1 MAWQVS
7 KSQECTDSSKVS
19 ERPSFASNDIPS
31 DEFRELKGY
40 QRAMFKSMTL
50 ANTIPQLIFSDEV
63 DMTQLVRVRHI
74 LKKAYGNERNV
85 GQKLFLTK
93 VAFLP

>member
-1 MAWQVS
+1 MVKQVS
-7 KSQECTDSSKVS
+7 KSQEHADSPKII
-19 ERPSFASNDIPS
+19 ERPSPAPKDIPS

-63 DMTQLVRVRHI
+63 DMTQLVRLRHI

-85 GQKLFLTK
+85 CRIR
-93 VAFLP
+93 AFL